1 MLINHSGA
9 VLTGAQDYV
18 PSPNLSRERATVELL
33 LKRAPAVGPNT
44 ASLCVLETFIRD
56 PELHA
61 IPVVADG
68 SPVGLI
74 NRRVMIELYS
84 KPYTRE
90 LFGKDAI
97 AQFMDRRPV
106 IVDLRTGIDE
116 AAQLLINAGRRYVY
130 DGFIITDNGVYAGM
144 GTVYDLLQAI
154 TQRKQAH
161 LSYLAYHDALTGL
174 PNRQSLIERLQQ
186 ACSRAQRNG
195 RMVAM
200 LFLDLDRFKLINDT
214 FGHAAGDRLL
224 KSVADR
230 LAACVR
236 GADTV
241 ARLGGDEFTVV
252 LEDIVAGQDAATVA
266 QKILDTLAQ
275 PFSLVQQ
282 EVFISASIGIA
293 LYPSDDNGIDSLF
306 KKTDAAM
313 YYAKEQGRNNYQ
325 FYSAEMNASLAR
337 KLHMENNLRRALER
351 EELRL
356 HYQPQVD
363 TVSERIVGMEAL
375 LRWQHPEMGLVPPA
389 QFIPLAEETGL
400 IMPIGECT
408 LRAACLQTRRWHER
422 GFGPLRVAVN
432 LSAHQFKQKDF
443 PRTVARILGET
454 GLDPGCLELE
464 LTEST
469 VMDDVDQAIEILH
482 ALNAMGVYL
491 SIDDFGT
498 GYSSLSYLK
507 RLPIDALKIDRSFV
521 RDIGADSDDAAIVTA
536 IIAMAHSLKLK
547 VIAEGVETREQ
558 FAFLRKCRCDAM
570 QGYYFSRPVPPE
582 EFAQLLQ
589 AGSQMATR

>member
-1 MLINHSGA
+1 ML
-9 VLTGAQDYV
+9 VKTR
-18 PSPNLSRERATVELL
+18 NLGVTM
-33 LKRAPAVGPNT
+33 PA
-44 ASLCVLETFIRD
+44 
-56 PELHA
+56 
-61 IPVVADG
+61 
-68 SPVGLI
+68 
-74 NRRVMIELYS
+74 
-84 KPYTRE
+84 K
-90 LFGKDAI
+90 
-97 AQFMDRRPV
+97 
-106 IVDLRTGIDE
+106 
-116 AAQLLINAGRRYVY
+116 
-130 DGFIITDNGVYAGM
+130 
-144 GTVYDLLQAI
+144 

-161 LSYLAYHDALTGL
+161 LSYLAYHDPLTGL
-174 PNRQSLIERLQQ
+174 PNRQSLSERLQQ
-186 ACSRAQRNG
+186 ACSRAQCNG
-195 RMVAM
+195 GMVAM

-252 LEDIVAGQDAATVA
+252 LEDIVHGRDAATVA
-266 QKILDTLAQ
+266 QKILDALAQ
-275 PFSLVQQ
+275 PFSLAQQ

-313 YYAKEQGRNNYQ
+313 YHAKERGRNNYQ

-337 KLHMENNLRRALER
+337 KLHMENSLRRALER

-363 TVSERIVGMEAL
+363 TVSGRIIGMEAL

-400 IMPIGECT
+400 IVPIGECT
-408 LRAACLQTRRWHER
+408 LRSACLQTRRWHER

-432 LSAHQFKQKDF
+432 LSAYQFKQKDF
-443 PRTVARILGET
+443 PHTVARILDET

-536 IIAMAHSLKLK
+536 IIAMARSLKLK

-589 AGSQMATR
+589 ASDQMAVR